1 MDHAVLDGASNVAV
15 LNAEVVE
22 PDAASKRASRRHRGP
37 STTADR
43 SRPVRAYMPRLVSLR
58 RELEHSGF
66 GDLPTDLRNA
76 LEADRDAL
84 RLHLG
89 GDPTVVE
96 QRLIEDVL
104 LMDVFVGSA
113 LEIIRH
119 WGPVNRRSKRM
130 RHISLELIR
139 ILEQRRK
146 LLDTIG
152 LARRAKEIDPMKA
165 LEAAV
170 ERANQKREPQEAVA
184 P

>member
-1 MDHAVLDGASNVAV
+1 MDHDVLDGASNVAV
-15 LNAEVVE
+15 LDAEVVE
-22 PDAASKRASRRHRGP
+22 PDAASKRALCR
-37 STTADR
+37 
-43 SRPVRAYMPRLVSLR
+43 RPVRAYMPRLVSLR

-66 GDLPTDLRNA
+66 GDLPTDLRDA
-76 LEADRDAL
+76 LEADREAL

-89 GDPTVVE
+89 GDPTVIE

-113 LEIIRH
+113 LEIIRQ

-152 LARRAKEIDPMKA
+152 LARKAKDVDPIKA
-165 LEAAV
+165 LHERLAREEA
-170 ERANQKREPQEAVA
+170 RP
-184 P
+184 